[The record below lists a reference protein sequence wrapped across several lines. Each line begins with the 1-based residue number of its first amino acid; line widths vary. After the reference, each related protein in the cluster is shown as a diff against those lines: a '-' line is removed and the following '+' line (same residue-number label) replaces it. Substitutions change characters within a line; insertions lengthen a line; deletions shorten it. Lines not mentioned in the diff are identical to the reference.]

1 MVGFSGEEEFYMQIQ
16 DHLFEMIPESWK
28 TVFLHT
34 SIIDIPNQIPK
45 GELFVYYIPK
55 GLLKRKPVNCYEVPS
70 LFDIDEEDYSRL
82 IMSLYNVIKHLRDS
96 YAKFRKQ
103 RFTTID
109 IICSNKKFMV
119 RYGFEDLLNSSYTLE
134 EQHLIWRYENLNVDL
149 DSLNRNDRKVLEYYI
164 QESRVSL
171 PKKEEV
177 VETEIFERPARATV
191 DYESSLTFDEIVARK
206 KEQERLEEK
215 KRKKEEKRKLKRKKK
230 LQYLEDEEEES
241 IIQNEILR
249 NRDIK

>member
-1 MVGFSGEEEFYMQIQ
+1 MVGFTGEEKIYAKIQ

-55 GLLKRKPVNCYEVPS
+55 GILKRKPVNCSEVPS

-82 IMSLYNVIKHLRDS
+82 IASLYNVIKKLRDC
-96 YAKFRKQ
+96 YFKHRKLK
-103 RFTTID
+103 FTTID
-109 IICSNKKFMV
+109 IVCSNKKFV
-119 RYGFEDLLNSSYTLE
+119 VTYGFEDLLNSNYTLE
-134 EQHLIWRYENLNVDL
+134 EQHLIWRYENLSVDL
-149 DSLNRNDRKVLEYYI
+149 DSLNKNDRRVLEYYI

-171 PKKEEV
+171 PKKQEI
-177 VETEIFERPARATV
+177 VETEIYEHPAQATV
-191 DYESSLTFDEIVARK
+191 DYESSLTLDEIVARK

-215 KRKKEEKRKLKRKKK
+215 RRRKEEKRKLKRKKK